1 MQEDFNHIYGAGMR
15 HGQVKTADGTVYDID
30 AIINIEGD
38 PQQEDTTIKGDDVVK
53 ATLSSNRTE
62 DITISANAVS
72 MDVLKAIT
80 GNEITK
86 DGTNG
91 ASIALGTV
99 SELNAPYV
107 EVAGFINARTEGG
120 TAVKV
125 SKTWHKVQLNKTKIT
140 AGNGNELA
148 VEISGS
154 AVQTAKDVAGQA
166 LPSVRV
172 ATLKVEK
179 GQA

>member
-1 MQEDFNHIYGAGMR
+1 M
-15 HGQVKTADGTVYDID
+15 
-30 AIINIEGD
+30 
-38 PQQEDTTIKGDDVVK
+38 
-53 ATLSSNRTE
+53 L
-62 DITISANAVS
+62 
-72 MDVLKAIT
+72 
-80 GNEITK
+80 
-86 DGTNG
+86 
-91 ASIALGTV
+91 
-99 SELNAPYV
+99 
-107 EVAGFINARTEGG
+107 
-120 TAVKV
+120 KV